1 MHCIYASFSFPF
13 LCNSS
18 NCRAKC
24 RARSIN
30 PQRNQHQEF
39 FSYRIRVGA
48 DKTSARTNHHA
59 MLFLSA
65 VRPFAQDLEDIRE
78 AGLWRE
84 LRSWDHSNGKIQAA
98 ESDQS
103 LWNFAANDYLG
114 LSHDESL
121 RAAFQ
126 EGLQRY
132 GHGSGASRLVSGSS
146 PAHRDLEQAIAE
158 HKKKQSSLLFSTG
171 FAVAMGIIP
180 ALLNKT
186 DFVVLDKLSHACL
199 IDAARLSGAT
209 IRVFP
214 QNDVPKLRKILASI
228 RATHGSS
235 PRILIV
241 TESVFS
247 MDGDIAPLTELVQ
260 AKEEFE
266 ALLLVD
272 EAHGYGVLG
281 ATGGGLAEAFG
292 LQERIDLQMGTLSKA
307 AGLAGGFIAADGEII
322 QLLINRARSF
332 IYSTAPPPA
341 LAFAASHAVAIIRS
355 EKGHELREKL
365 AANIR
370 LFDEGSQH
378 KSAIFPHVIGNNQAA
393 LNAASRL
400 REQGF
405 LVPAI
410 RYPTVPRNTARLRI
424 SLSAAHPAEA
434 ILSLRTQIQDLPR

>member
-1 MHCIYASFSFPF
+1 M
-13 LCNSS
+13 
-18 NCRAKC
+18 
-24 RARSIN
+24 
-30 PQRNQHQEF
+30 
-39 FSYRIRVGA
+39 
-48 DKTSARTNHHA
+48 
-59 MLFLSA
+59 
-65 VRPFAQDLEDIRE
+65 RPFSEDLEEIHK

-84 LRSWDHSNGKIQAA
+84 LRNGTRVA
-98 ESDQS
+98 ENQLSQDEGPA

-114 LSHDESL
+114 LCQEASIRE
-121 RAAFQ
+121 AFA

-146 PAHRDLEQAIAE
+146 PAHRDLENSIAE
-158 HKKKQSSLLFSTG
+158 HKKKQSALLFSTG
-171 FAVAMGIIP
+171 FAVAMGVIP
-180 ALLNKT
+180 ALLSKA
-186 DFVVLDKLSHACL
+186 DFVILDKLSHACL

-214 QNDVPKLRKILASI
+214 HNDVKKLRKILATI
-228 RATHGSS
+228 RAAHGSS

-247 MDGDIAPLTELVQ
+247 MDGDVCPLLELVQ

-281 ATGGGLAEAFG
+281 ATGGGLAEACG
-292 LQERIDLQMGTLSKA
+292 LQDRIDLHMGTLSKA
-307 AGLAGGFIAADGEII
+307 AGLAGGFIAAQSEII

-341 LAFAASHAVAIIRS
+341 QAFAAQHAVALIRS
-355 EKGHELREKL
+355 EKGQALREKL
-365 AANIR
+365 AQNIR
-370 LFDEGSQH
+370 LFDEKSPH
-378 KSAIFPHVIGNNQAA
+378 PSAIFPHIIGENEAA
-393 LNAASRL
+393 IAASQCL

-434 ILSLRTQIQDLPR
+434 ILSLREHIHALPR